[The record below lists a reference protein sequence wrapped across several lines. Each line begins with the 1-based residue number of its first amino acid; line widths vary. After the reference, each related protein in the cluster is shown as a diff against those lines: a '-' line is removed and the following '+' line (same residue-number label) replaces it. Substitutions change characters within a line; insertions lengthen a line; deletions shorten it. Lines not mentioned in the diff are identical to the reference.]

1 MICPLVRVQWLA
13 NAGAGV
19 GNRYMK
25 SALPLSQDNKL
36 SLIYRVEPGCL
47 GPTGDGLVDD
57 FCEFAG
63 EKLQSLN
70 TDYLD
75 CQFIPRRNKTSPE
88 MQYSVAQK
96 KLSHSQAEKYLA
108 LFDENLAEFEDDL
121 NDALTSLI
129 NEFMGR

>member
-1 MICPLVRVQWLA
+1 
-13 NAGAGV
+13 
-19 GNRYMK
+19 MK

-47 GPTGDGLVDD
+47 GPTGDSLVDD